1 MLDTEKLETG
11 LTKLRGLDFEAC
23 EAAERAAGNTFP
35 ELSFQ
40 KSFQARLAAKA
51 LGVNPHD
58 IKELP
63 LKEYNA
69 VTQRVFNFLYTSS
82 GDGTA
87 SAKSG
92 E

>member
-58 IKELP
+58 LLELP
-63 LKEYNA
+63 MKTFNQVCIRTFGFLNA
-69 VTQRVFNFLYTSS
+69 PDEATT
-82 GDGTA
+82 
-87 SAKSG
+87 
-92 E
+92 